1 MPHPNLANNNPE
13 LKRRIA
19 FSRPVRP
26 WIMLHVVIC
35 LSNLVVMA
43 VLSSFLSKASLLAG
57 ALMEGF
63 LVALVSSPFLWRLI
77 ITPFREGERRE
88 VNKFRMV
95 IDAAPEGIFEVTAE
109 GRIQSANAEAA
120 RLFGY
125 SRNELIG
132 EEIEI
137 LIPHQLRGRHVQ
149 KRGQY
154 VAEPHTRPMGTGL
167 ELVGR
172 KKNGEE
178 FPVEISLSM
187 LAEPEAPCVIC
198 VVRDVSPQRA
208 SKKEIVQINERLQD
222 SLTANR
228 TLSETL
234 GHLSQ
239 FGELLQSC
247 STLSESYP
255 IVTKMCERLFPEHS
269 GAVLLV
275 TSSRNA
281 LERVAAWG
289 QFRPLKPVVAIH
301 ECWALRRGKLHA
313 SDLTPC
319 GGCKSSSDD
328 VRDAVTVCVPMVAQ
342 GDMLGVLHLS
352 ALPSLTEAHA
362 ISSASLPVC
371 DTGVV
376 EAVAERISLAIANL
390 RLRETLRGQA
400 IRDVLTGLFNRRFLE
415 EYLELELL
423 RAMRS
428 GRPLTVMMLDVDHFK
443 RFNDTFGH
451 NAGDLVLR
459 EIAGIL
465 RTRTRGSDM
474 ACRFGGEELVVVG
487 PETSLEHGLQR
498 AEQICQAIANLTVIY
513 EGQPLGKVT
522 ISVGVASAPEHGYDM
537 AELLRAADEALYAA
551 KKAGRNRVFHVPAL
565 QSLSH

>member
-1 MPHPNLANNNPE
+1 
-13 LKRRIA
+13 
-19 FSRPVRP
+19 
-26 WIMLHVVIC
+26 
-35 LSNLVVMA
+35 
-43 VLSSFLSKASLLAG
+43 
-57 ALMEGF
+57 
-63 LVALVSSPFLWRLI
+63 
-77 ITPFREGERRE
+77 
-88 VNKFRMV
+88 
-95 IDAAPEGIFEVTAE
+95 
-109 GRIQSANAEAA
+109 
-120 RLFGY
+120 
-125 SRNELIG
+125 
-132 EEIEI
+132 
-137 LIPHQLRGRHVQ
+137 
-149 KRGQY
+149 
-154 VAEPHTRPMGTGL
+154 
-167 ELVGR
+167 
-172 KKNGEE
+172 
-178 FPVEISLSM
+178 
-187 LAEPEAPCVIC
+187 
-198 VVRDVSPQRA
+198 
-208 SKKEIVQINERLQD
+208 
-222 SLTANR
+222 
-228 TLSETL
+228 
-234 GHLSQ
+234 
-239 FGELLQSC
+239 
-247 STLSESYP
+247 
-255 IVTKMCERLFPEHS
+255 
-269 GAVLLV
+269 
-275 TSSRNA
+275 
-281 LERVAAWG
+281 
-289 QFRPLKPVVAIH
+289 
-301 ECWALRRGKLHA
+301 
-313 SDLTPC
+313 
-319 GGCKSSSDD
+319 
-328 VRDAVTVCVPMVAQ
+328 
-342 GDMLGVLHLS
+342 MLGVLHLS